1 MGPVGHTAGIDEHG
15 SLRKVLA
22 RVHVSMILLA
32 RRPQIHT
39 SKFLGASTQCF
50 EQDLISWL
58 AFLVGKAENKR
69 VKGSAKCLHAF
80 GFGIMFGQNTN
91 GHEHP
96 VFFGEPKRS
105 ISAQLYVDPVGQAVQ
120 SLFEQHWV
128 AKDDRRLLSFQQEAG
143 NFKLIHSFFQVQCRA
158 KVSLQLPPI

>member
-1 MGPVGHTAGIDEHG
+1 M
-15 SLRKVLA
+15 
-22 RVHVSMILLA
+22 
-32 RRPQIHT
+32 
-39 SKFLGASTQCF
+39 STQSSSVS
-50 EQDLISWL
+50 L
-58 AFLVGKAENKR
+58 
-69 VKGSAKCLHAF
+69 
-80 GFGIMFGQNTN
+80 
-91 GHEHP
+91 
-96 VFFGEPKRS
+96 KRS